1 MSELNRKEV
10 VITAKSVEQAVEIGA
25 NELEMPKEDV
35 LFEVLE
41 LPKKGFL
48 GLGTSDAKVKVYVEY
63 VEVVKSNKETEKKAL
78 DIATGFLEK
87 IIRHMKLDAEVK
99 IINETEKEIKLEII
113 GKGLGALIGYHGEIL
128 DNLQYLTYLA
138 VNRGDSS
145 GDDEEKLKDS
155 IRISIDIEN
164 YRAKREETLK
174 GVAKRM
180 AERVLK
186 YGRSVTLEPM
196 NAYER
201 RVIHATVQDIDGLT
215 TYSVGQDSER
225 KVVISTGKGNRDKP
239 SFQRNRGGNGNRNGT
254 GVREGRDITQGDS

>member
-1 MSELNRKEV
+1 MSLRKEV

-25 NELEMPKEDV
+25 NELEMSKEDV

-48 GLGTSDAKVKVYVEY
+48 GLGTTDAKVKVYFDY
-63 VEVVKSNKETEKKAL
+63 VEASVEKSEKNAAEA
-78 DIATGFLEK
+78 ATGFLTK
-87 IIRHMKLDAEVK
+87 IIKHMKLDAEVK
-99 IINETEKEIKLEII
+99 ILGETEKEIKIEIV

-128 DNLQYLTYLA
+128 DSLQYLTYLA
-138 VNRGDSS
+138 VNKEDSVD
-145 GDDEEKLKDS
+145 DDEERSEKSKNS
-155 IRISIDIEN
+155 VRISIDVEN

-174 GVAKRM
+174 GVARKT

-201 RVIHATVQDIDGLT
+201 RVIHATIQDINGVVT
-215 TYSVGQDSER
+215 HSVGQDNER
-225 KVVISTGKGNRDKP
+225 KVVVSINKGNKDR
-239 SFQRNRGGNGNRNGT
+239 SFQKNRGS
-254 GVREGRDITQGDS
+254 RDDRA

>member
-10 VITAKSVEQAVEIGA
+10 VVTAKSVEQAVEIGA

-48 GLGTSDAKVKVYVEY
+48 GLGTTDAKVKVYVEY
-63 VEVVKSNKETEKKAL
+63 IVAAKPEKKAA
-78 DIATGFLEK
+78 DVAAGFVEK

-99 IINETEKEIKLEII
+99 ITGETEKEIKLEII
-113 GKGLGALIGYHGEIL
+113 GKGLGALIGYHGEVL
-128 DNLQYLTYLA
+128 DSLQYLTYLA
-138 VNRGDSS
+138 VNKGDNN
-145 GDDEEKLKDS
+145 GDDDEEKSEKKAKDS
-155 IRISIDIEN
+155 FRISIDIEN

-174 GVAKRM
+174 GVAKKA
-180 AERVLK
+180 AERALK

-201 RVIHATVQDIDGLT
+201 RVIHATIQDIDGVMT
-215 TYSVGQDSER
+215 HSVGQDSER
-225 KVVISTGKGNRDKP
+225 KVVISTSKGDKDK
-239 SFQRNRGGNGNRNGT
+239 SFQRNRSNRNN
-254 GVREGRDITQGDS
+254 

>member
-1 MSELNRKEV
+1 MSLRKEV

-48 GLGTSDAKVKVYVEY
+48 GLGTADAKVKVYFDY
-63 VEVVKSNKETEKKAL
+63 VEAAMEKNATETAV
-78 DIATGFLEK
+78 GFLNK
-87 IIRHMKLDAEVK
+87 IIKHMKLDAEVK
-99 IINETEKEIKLEII
+99 ILDETEKEIKIDI
-113 GKGLGALIGYHGEIL
+113 VGKGLGALIGYHGEIL
-128 DNLQYLTYLA
+128 DSLQYLTYLA
-138 VNRGDSS
+138 VNKEDSS
-145 GDDEEKLKDS
+145 DDDEEKSEKS
-155 IRISIDIEN
+155 KSSVKISIDVEN

-174 GVAKRM
+174 GVAKKM

-201 RVIHATVQDIDGLT
+201 RVIHATIQDIDGVV
-215 TYSVGQDSER
+215 TYSVGQDNER
-225 KVVISTGKGNRDKP
+225 KVVISTNKGNKDK
-239 SFQRNRGGNGNRNGT
+239 SFQRNRGSRNDRT
-254 GVREGRDITQGDS
+254 